1 MFDAVREAIAVLF
14 ENWSDGSNDPG
25 DLRAVSDALADLAE
39 QQFDDE
45 LDAVLSKPYVA
56 DVLGFLANV
65 IRP

>member
-1 MFDAVREAIAVLF
+1 MFNAVREAIAQLF

-25 DLRAVSDALADLAE
+25 DLRAVSDAIADLVD
-39 QQFDDE
+39 QQYDDE

-56 DVLGFLANV
+56 QVLGFLADV